1 MTVEEA
7 RQIYYINIE
16 IKTLQLELA
25 KLEDRR
31 IYYKNYFLSDM
42 PKGSSQYNNPT
53 DEYLTKRQ
61 ELQDM
66 LNYALRKL
74 QIKRKEFEEF
84 LQKVENAE
92 TRLILRLRCI
102 NNMRWEDI
110 GKEIGIDRRTA
121 SRIFYQYFKE

>member
-1 MTVEEA
+1 MTIEEA
-7 RQIYYINIE
+7 RH
-16 IKTLQLELA
+16 KTLQLELA
-25 KLEDRR
+25 RLEDSKT
-31 IYYKNYFLSDM
+31 YYKNHFLSDM
-42 PKGSSQYNNPT
+42 PKGSSQYNNPI
-53 DEYLTKRQ
+53 DKYLTKRQ

-74 QIKRKEFEEF
+74 QIKRREFEEF